1 MRSSSTSVE
10 EALKAYE
17 LERLPPTAKIV
28 MANRANGPDHVLQ
41 LAEERAPDGFEN
53 VYDVIPKEEL
63 EDIGRIYKKV
73 AGFEMDSVNSKAKE
87 TESESKRLGL
97 KSPAD
102 WI

>member
-1 MRSSSTSVE
+1 
-10 EALKAYE
+10 
-17 LERLPPTAKIV
+17 

>member
-1 MRSSSTSVE
+1 
-10 EALKAYE
+10 
-17 LERLPPTAKIV
+17 
-28 MANRANGPDHVLQ
+28 
-41 LAEERAPDGFEN
+41 

>member
-1 MRSSSTSVE
+1 
-10 EALKAYE
+10 
-17 LERLPPTAKIV
+17 
-28 MANRANGPDHVLQ
+28 VLQ

-53 VYDVIPKEEL
+53 VYNVIPKEEL

-73 AGFEMDSVNSKAKE
+73 AGFEMDSVNMKAIE
-87 TESESKRLGL
+87 TENESKRLGL